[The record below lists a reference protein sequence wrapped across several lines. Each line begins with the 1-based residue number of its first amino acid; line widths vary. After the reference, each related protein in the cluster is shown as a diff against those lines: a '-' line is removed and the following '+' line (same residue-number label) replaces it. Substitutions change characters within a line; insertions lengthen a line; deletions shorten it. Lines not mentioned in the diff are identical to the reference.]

1 MPAYR
6 DAICFEYRP
15 DHLSLRQL
23 VNQFVVLAA
32 RHPSEYAV
40 YWRAPVAHDDQIYI
54 HKLLRELQR
63 AEQATVLRYR
73 DESVSGE
80 AFRAL
85 IFQHARVLRGLG
97 IGRGTLVGMFA
108 PNRPDAI
115 AIRHAAHVVG
125 AATIYLSMPPTE
137 SQRRALVEQMAPDLL
152 VLFPET
158 IRCLGQNV
166 GVPFATVGIDQA
178 GSRGR
183 LDALAASASIDPL
196 DVTAN
201 SNDLAVVSSSGGST
215 SVPKGSCRSFAA
227 YSAMIG
233 APSARDRIQLIN
245 GPLAYLSQ
253 VLVDI
258 TLLGAGCVVLQEAFE
273 ASDTLAAIESEKI
286 TDLFLV
292 EPQLF
297 ELMDHPDVATRDLSS
312 LRSLT
317 HIGASAP
324 KSLRLRART
333 RLGPIIG
340 HVYGASEMGVVSVLA
355 PSDHDPSRSDLFTSA
370 GRIPAGVEVRFRRA
384 DGLLAKSGEAG
395 VIEVNSPAMA
405 TGYRNNPQLTSLSFR
420 EGWYNTGD
428 LGLLNGD
435 GYLHILGRAVDAQEV
450 NGALIT
456 STGIEEALC
465 CHPSIRYAVA
475 IRDAEANITIAAVV
489 VWPGFSVDDLEFYR
503 IVAASFGDAVAASLR
518 AIRIDR
524 VPLTEQG
531 KPDRTAIK
539 QLASRSPLAA

>member
-1 MPAYR
+1 VT
-6 DAICFEYRP
+6 CE
-15 DHLSLRQL
+15 
-23 VNQFVVLAA
+23 
-32 RHPSEYAV
+32 
-40 YWRAPVAHDDQIYI
+40 DQIYI
-54 HKLLRELQR
+54 RKLLRELQR
-63 AEQATVLRYR
+63 AEHATVLRCR

-80 AFRAL
+80 ALRAL

-97 IGRGTLVGMFA
+97 IGRGTLLGMFA

-115 AIRHAAHVVG
+115 AIRYAAHVLG
-125 AATIYLSMPPTE
+125 AATVYLSMPATE
-137 SQRRALVEQMAPDLL
+137 HQRRALVEQMAPDLL

-158 IRCLGQNV
+158 IRCLGQSIS
-166 GVPFATVGIDQA
+166 VPFATFGIDQV

-183 LDALAASASIDPL
+183 LDLLAASVSIDPL
-196 DVTAN
+196 DVSADA
-201 SNDLAVVSSSGGST
+201 NDLAVISSSGGST
-215 SVPKGSCRSFAA
+215 GVPKGSCRSFAV
-227 YSAMIG
+227 YSAMVS
-233 APSARDRIQLIN
+233 APSSRDRIQLVN

-258 TLLGAGCVVLQEAFE
+258 TLLGAGRVVVHEAFD
-273 ASDTLAAIESEKI
+273 AKDTLAAIESEKI

-297 ELMDHPDVATRDLSS
+297 ELVDHPDVDARDLSS

-340 HVYGASEMGVVSVLA
+340 HAYGASEMGVVSVLA

-370 GRIPAGVEVRFRRA
+370 GRILAGVEVRFRGA

-405 TGYRNNPQLTSLSFR
+405 IGYRNNPDLSSFSFR
-420 EGWYNTGD
+420 EGWYHTGD
-428 LGLLNGD
+428 LGRLD
-435 GYLHILGRAVDAQEV
+435 GSGFLHILGRAVDAQEV

-456 STGIEEALC
+456 PTEIEEALC
-465 CHPSIRYAVA
+465 CHPSIRYAVV

-489 VWPGFSVDDLEFYR
+489 AWPGFSVDDQECRR
-503 IVAASFGDAVAASLR
+503 IVAASFGDAIAASLR
-518 AIRIDR
+518 AFRIDR
-524 VPLTEQG
+524 VPLTERG
-531 KPDRTAIK
+531 KPDRMAIK
-539 QLASRSPLAA
+539 QLANRSPLAA